1 MLHLVVWLTVG
12 GLIGW
17 LTSSLFWKESGQGRL
32 GKTVIGVVGAL
43 LAGIVLRPV
52 VTMLADQS
60 IWVLPSA
67 LIAALGALVMLGL
80 VVTWNRI
87 DSHSI

>member
-1 MLHLVVWLTVG
+1 MLHLVVWLIVG

-17 LTSSLFWKESGQGRL
+17 LTSGLFWKESGQGRL

-43 LAGIVLRPV
+43 LAGIVLRPMV
-52 VTMLADQS
+52 SVLADQAL
-60 IWVLPSA
+60 WVLPSA

-80 VVTWNRI
+80 VATWKGM
-87 DSHSI
+87 DPHSI